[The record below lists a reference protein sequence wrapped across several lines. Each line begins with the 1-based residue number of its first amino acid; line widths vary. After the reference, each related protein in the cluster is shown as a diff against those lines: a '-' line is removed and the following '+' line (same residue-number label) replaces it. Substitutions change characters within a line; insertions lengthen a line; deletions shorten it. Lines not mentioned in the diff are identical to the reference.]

1 MTKRLKALI
10 DEVKRD
16 GGFGV
21 IVDNNRSLLEKQ
33 NVIRSLVGRKPLKR
47 LNLDGFDFDEQ
58 ELHDALPDG
67 FFLVWN
73 DSGDLLVMDE
83 ENYEKYEEI

>member
-1 MTKRLKALI
+1 MTKRIKALI
-10 DEVKRD
+10 DEVKKN

-21 IVDNNRSLLEKQ
+21 LVENNRSLLEKQ
-33 NVIRSLVGRKPLKR
+33 NVIRELIGKKPLKR

-58 ELHDALPDG
+58 ELHNALPNG

-73 DSGDLLVMDE
+73 DSGDLLILDK